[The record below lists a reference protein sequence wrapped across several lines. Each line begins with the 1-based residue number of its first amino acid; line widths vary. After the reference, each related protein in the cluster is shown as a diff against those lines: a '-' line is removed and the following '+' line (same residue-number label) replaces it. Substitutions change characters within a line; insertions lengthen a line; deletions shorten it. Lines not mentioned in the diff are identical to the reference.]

1 MPRNRSKMAETFE
14 IEEMKEKVVLVG
26 VSEQDGDDAE
36 DSVAELAELVK
47 TVGAEVVGTLIQKRA
62 LIHPGTYV
70 GTGKVQ
76 EIAEL
81 AEQTGATGIVCDD
94 ELSPAQLKNLEMMLN
109 TKVMDRTLIILD
121 IFAARAITSEGKIQV
136 ELAQLKYR
144 LSRLAGMGRS
154 MSRLG
159 GGIGTRGP
167 GEKKLE
173 MDRRLIKDRIAQL
186 NRELKEIRQH
196 REITRAQR
204 EKNKIPVAAIVGY
217 TNAGKS
223 TLLNT
228 LTDAKVLEEDKL
240 FATLDPTTRLLELPG
255 RQQILLTDTVGFIRK
270 LPHHLIEAFKS
281 TLEEAKYADYILH
294 VVDASNPQR
303 DKQMHI
309 VYETLYQLDIKEK
322 TIVTLFNKQDAVVE
336 KEPLRDFK
344 ADRTLSISARTGQ
357 GLDELKELLCEL
369 LREDKILVERIVPY
383 DAAGIIQQIRKSG
396 ELLEEEYRAEGIYVR
411 AYVPAELYGKLS

>member
-1 MPRNRSKMAETFE
+1 MAETFE

-47 TVGAEVVGTLIQKRA
+47 TAGAEVVGTLIQKRA

-81 AEQTGATGIVCDD
+81 VEQTGATGIVCDD

-303 DKQMHI
+303 DMQMHI

-369 LREDKILVERIVPY
+369 LRENKILVERTVPY

-396 ELLEEEYRAEGIYVR
+396 ELLEEEYRAEGIHVK

>member
-1 MPRNRSKMAETFE
+1 MPEPIK
-14 IEEMKEKVVLVG
+14 IEEVKERVILVG
-26 VSEQDGDDAE
+26 VSEQEGDDAE
-36 DSVAELAELVK
+36 DSVTELAELVK
-47 TVGAEVVGTLIQKRA
+47 TAGAVTVGTLIQKRE

-76 EIAEL
+76 EIADMIAEL
-81 AEQTGATGIVCDD
+81 GATGIVCDD
-94 ELSPAQLKNLEMMLN
+94 ELSPAQLKNLEQMLD

-121 IFAARAITSEGKIQV
+121 IFAARATTSEGKIQV

-144 LSRLAGMGRS
+144 LSRLTGLGRS

-186 NRELKEIRQH
+186 NRELKEVRKH

-204 EKNKIPVAAIVGY
+204 EKKQIPVAAIVGY

-223 TLLNT
+223 TLLNH
-228 LTDAKVLEEDKL
+228 LTGAGVLEEDKL
-240 FATLDPTTRLLELPG
+240 FATLDPTTRVLELPG
-255 RQQILLTDTVGFIRK
+255 RQEILLTDTVGFIRK

-309 VYETLYQLDIKEK
+309 VYDTLYQLDIREK
-322 TIVTLFNKQDAVVE
+322 TIITLFNKQDQVTDE
-336 KEPLRDFK
+336 EPIRDFK
-344 ADRTLSISARTGQ
+344 ADHTLAISAKEGTG
-357 GLDELKELLCEL
+357 LEELKKLFCTL
-369 LREDKILVERIVPY
+369 LRDNKILVERTISY
-383 DAAGIIQQIRKSG
+383 QEAGILQQIRKSG
-396 ELLEEEYRAEGIYVR
+396 ELLEEEYRPEGIFFR
-411 AYVPAELYGKLS
+411 AYVTPEIYGSL